1 MTIETVLTSGV
12 VAALVSGLVSLRNSE
27 RKLVIENITQERT
40 KWREKIRE
48 KNLQIHE
55 AHQSKESGKIEAA
68 GAELRLLLNPM
79 DPLDRDILSEIAILK
94 NSEST
99 PQDMERFS
107 IKLSLLLKHD
117 WERAK
122 QETKDAFYKKHKTV
136 KRVAYDEYQNEAA
149 NKAN

>member
-1 MTIETVLTSGV
+1 MELETILTSGV
-12 VAALVSGLVSLRNSE
+12 VAAIVSGLVSLRNNE

-55 AHQSKESGKIEAA
+55 AHQSKKSGEIEAA
-68 GAELRLLLNPM
+68 GTELRLLLNPM
-79 DPLDRDILSEIAILK
+79 DSLDRDILNEIVILK
-94 NSEST
+94 DSQSTSE
-99 PQDMERFS
+99 DMERFS

-122 QETKDAFYKKHKTV
+122 QETEDAFYKKHVSV
-136 KRVAYDEYQNEAA
+136 KRVTYEEYQNKTA
-149 NKAN
+149 NK